1 MEGNLKQAEH
11 HYIESGA
18 WHYGVDMY
26 RAHDMWEEALAKTN
40 GTTKELAEIAI
51 KVAENMGAEKGT

>member
-1 MEGNLKQAEH
+1 MKGNLKQAEH

-26 RAHDMWEEALAKTN
+26 RAHDMWDESLRVAKAN
-40 GTTKELAEIAI
+40 GT
-51 KVAENMGAEKGT
+51 